1 MSVASDMVWYL
12 QKRRQ
17 QLQAAGIEEQYLEL
31 LDAARKER
39 EREEEE
45 INELREKRV
54 SNTYALANRIL
65 SCV

>member
-1 MSVASDMVWYL
+1 MFCDMWYL

-39 EREEEE
+39 EE
-45 INELREKRV
+45 IEDEIKVLRQRTV
-54 SNTYALANRIL
+54 SKPFENFFYK
-65 SCV
+65 C